1 MLYSEDTLRVTSK
14 VISLA
19 HNSKKSQK
27 SITSKSIRSMFD
39 AVNYHFNKLS
49 SMNLW
54 PNFCVLYDSI
64 DDSSNEIEHSRLH
77 EEFVVLFCWVI
88 FFDVYVSFLVVIV
101 PPKYKSLIF
110 LELNEWNAA
119 DMQIVVIAVP
129 KPLSTFQNISLKKV

>member
-49 SMNLW
+49 SMNL
-54 PNFCVLYDSI
+54 
-64 DDSSNEIEHSRLH
+64 
-77 EEFVVLFCWVI
+77 
-88 FFDVYVSFLVVIV
+88 
-101 PPKYKSLIF
+101 
-110 LELNEWNAA
+110 
-119 DMQIVVIAVP
+119 
-129 KPLSTFQNISLKKV
+129 